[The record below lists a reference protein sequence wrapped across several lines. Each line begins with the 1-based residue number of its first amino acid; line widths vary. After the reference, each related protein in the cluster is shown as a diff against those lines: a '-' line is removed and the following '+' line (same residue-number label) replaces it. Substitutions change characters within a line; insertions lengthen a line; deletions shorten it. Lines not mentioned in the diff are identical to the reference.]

1 MLHGCAHNDANDNS
15 NMNTRAAIAPADITG
30 LLLAGGLGRRMGG
43 QDKGL
48 VNFDGKPIAGRVVE
62 RLQPQVGSFLI
73 NANRN
78 LTTWQNFGV
87 PVVSDVVGG
96 FSGPLAGIHAGL
108 TVCKTPWLVTAPCDS
123 PFLPANLV
131 EKLAEQ
137 AAAHQADIAVA
148 RCAGRL
154 QPVFALLRTSLR
166 PSLERQLHSG
176 QRKIQAWLDTL
187 NSVIV
192 DFPDPAEFLNIN
204 TPEELASV
212 MLGKDS
218 PPQQAT

>member
-1 MLHGCAHNDANDNS
+1 
-15 NMNTRAAIAPADITG
+15 MNTRSAISPANITG
-30 LLLAGGLGRRMGG
+30 LLLAGGMGRRMGG

-48 VNFDGKPIAGRVVE
+48 VNFDGKPIAARVAE
-62 RLQPQVGSFLI
+62 RLQPQVGTLVI

-78 LTTWQNFGV
+78 LNAWQHFGV

-108 TVCKTPWLVTAPCDS
+108 TVCNTPWLATAPCDS
-123 PFLPANLV
+123 PFLPTNLV

-137 AAAHQADIAVA
+137 VIAKQADIAVV
-148 RCAGRL
+148 RCQGRL

-166 PSLERQLHSG
+166 PSLEQQLNSG
-176 QRKIQAWLDTL
+176 QRKIQSWLDTL
-187 NSVIV
+187 NTVVV
-192 DFPDPAEFLNIN
+192 DFPDPTEFININ

-212 MLGKDS
+212 LPAKASEQDQCS
-218 PPQQAT
+218 HTDQS